1 MSASRLT
8 SLSVTTADGRSTLW
22 TEENDGP
29 ITFSVNDANVLV
41 ILNEDDLI
49 RFVYAPMFWLT
60 IDCQYSEGTE

>member
-1 MSASRLT
+1 MSAPRLT

-41 ILNEDDLI
+41 ILNEDDSI

-60 IDCQYSEGTE
+60 IDCQYSEDSE